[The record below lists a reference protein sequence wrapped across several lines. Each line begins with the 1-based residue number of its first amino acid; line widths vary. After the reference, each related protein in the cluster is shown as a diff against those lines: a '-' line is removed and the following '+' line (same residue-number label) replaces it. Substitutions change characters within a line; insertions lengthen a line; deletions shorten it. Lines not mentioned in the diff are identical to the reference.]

1 MLQDDWLNFMGL
13 SEPREF
19 HYMNA
24 EKSEIEQS
32 VYTTFFNFSITF
44 SLSNK
49 VHYHRRTVYDIFHLY
64 GDVGGFADFVTLFFG
79 LVLVDSL
86 IAFSKRQLSLL
97 FSFRGKGFKTRFSL
111 RPIQVKS

>member
-19 HYMNA
+19 RYMNA

-79 LVLVDSL
+79 LVFSRFADSFL
-86 IAFSKRQLSLL
+86 KASAISSL
-97 FSFRGKGFKTRFSL
+97 FIQRKGL
-111 RPIQVKS
+111 